1 MNRAVSLASLTT
13 LKTGGKAKYFF
24 VAKNEKDVVDAASFA
39 RKEKLPIFVLGGGS
53 NVLVSSDGFPGVV
66 IKMETKDISYSENV
80 GGSVLV
86 HAEAGASWDALV
98 AETVERSLWG
108 LENLSGIP
116 GTVGAAPIQNIGAY
130 GAEAKDAIESLRAI
144 DARTGEEKVFS
155 KAECGFDYRDSFFKT
170 SEGKNFIIIE
180 VAFRLSKEPRP
191 NISYKDLKEYFTA
204 EKKEDDF
211 RARSLSEAH
220 KRENYPLFSEPSVSE
235 IRRAVLEIRSKK
247 FPDLSKVG
255 TAGSFFK
262 NPVISESVFNTLK
275 AKFPDTPFFAAKNGV
290 KVPLAYILDKI
301 CGLKGF
307 KKGSVELFQ
316 NQPLVLVNICGA
328 TAEEI
333 KDFSSYIKK
342 VVFEKTGIQIEEEVI
357 FVS

>member
-66 IKMETKDISYSENV
+66 IKMETKDISYSEDI
-80 GGSVLV
+80 GGSVIV

-155 KAECGFDYRDSFFKT
+155 KAECRFDYRDSFFKIP
-170 SEGKNFIIIE
+170 EGKNFIILE
-180 VAFRLSKEPRP
+180 VVFRLSKTAKP
-191 NISYKDLKEYFTA
+191 NISYKDLKAYFA
-204 EKKEDDF
+204 SEK
-211 RARSLSEAH
+211 R
-220 KRENYPLFSEPSVSE
+220 
-235 IRRAVLEIRSKK
+235 
-247 FPDLSKVG
+247 
-255 TAGSFFK
+255 
-262 NPVISESVFNTLK
+262 
-275 AKFPDTPFFAAKNGV
+275 
-290 KVPLAYILDKI
+290 
-301 CGLKGF
+301 
-307 KKGSVELFQ
+307 
-316 NQPLVLVNICGA
+316 
-328 TAEEI
+328 
-333 KDFSSYIKK
+333 KDS
-342 VVFEKTGIQIEEEVI
+342 
-357 FVS
+357 